1 MNQRDGRLVY
11 ANALNTLDRAGIK
24 ANIALLTQSYL
35 RFEINLSTTQ
45 TRYQFDTL
53 VNENLN
59 TNFVTQQK
67 LNLQDAF
74 ICSSIGFYIGVAAT
88 SATTETVVP
97 LYSYADPTIFT
108 GANVAT
114 SLQTVYNAQMSL
126 TVNQRTVVPNW
137 DLYKHYFVPVTQTGF
152 NPTGVTAATLRN
164 SVDFSKNGMYPVE
177 PNIIINGAKKNELV
191 VNLGQ
196 SLGAVLQYS
205 RIVCIMQ
212 GLLAQNVTNVR

>member
-11 ANALNTLDRAGIK
+11 QNALNTLNRAGAN
-24 ANIALLTQSYL
+24 ANIAKLTQSYL

-74 ICSSIGFYIGVAAT
+74 ICSSIGFYIGLAAS
-88 SATTETVVP
+88 SAATETVVP
-97 LYSYADPTIFT
+97 LYTYADPTIFST
-108 GANVAT
+108 ANAAT
-114 SLQTVYNAQMSL
+114 SLQTVYSGQMSL
-126 TVNQRTVVPNW
+126 TVNQVQVVPSW
-137 DLYKHYFVPVTQTGF
+137 DLYKHYFVPITQTGF

-164 SVDFSKNGMYPVE
+164 SVDFSRNGQYTVE
-177 PNIIINGAKKNELV
+177 PNIVINGAKKNELV
-191 VNLGQ
+191 VNLSQ
-196 SLGAVLQYS
+196 ALTAIQANS

-212 GLLAQNVTNVR
+212 GILAQNVTNVR

>member
-11 ANALNTLDRAGIK
+11 TNALNTLGRAGVS
-24 ANIALLTQSYL
+24 ANVALLTQSYL
-35 RFEINLSTTQ
+35 RFEINLSTAQ

-74 ICSSIGFYIGVAAT
+74 ICSSIGFYIGLAAS
-88 SATTETVVP
+88 SAATETVVP
-97 LYSYADPTIFT
+97 LYTYADPTIFST
-108 GANVAT
+108 ANAAT
-114 SLQTVYNAQMSL
+114 SLQTVYGGQMSL
-126 TVNQRTVVPNW
+126 TVNQRQVVPSW
-137 DLYKHYFVPVTQTGF
+137 DLYKHYYVPVTQTGN

-164 SVDFSKNGMYPVE
+164 SVDFSQNGYYTVE

-191 VNLGQ
+191 VNLSQ
-196 SLGAVLQYS
+196 ALTAIQANS

-212 GLLAQNVTNVR
+212 GILAQNVTNVR

>member
-1 MNQRDGRLVY
+1 MTTRDGRLVY
-11 ANALNTLDRAGIK
+11 SNAISILNRAGVV
-24 ANIALLTQSYL
+24 AQEALLTQSYL

-74 ICSSIGFYIGVAAT
+74 VCSSIGFYIGLAS
-88 SATTETVVP
+88 SANATETVVP
-97 LYSYADPTIFT
+97 LYSYADPTIFST
-108 GANVAT
+108 ANAAT
-114 SLQTVYNAQMSL
+114 SLQTVYGGQMSL
-126 TVNQRTVVPNW
+126 TVNQRQIVPSW
-137 DLYKHYFVPVTQTGF
+137 DLYKHYYVPITQTGN

-164 SVDFSKNGMYPVE
+164 SVDFSRNGYYPCE
-177 PNIIINGAKKNELV
+177 PNIILNGAKKNELV
-191 VNLGQ
+191 VNLSQ
-196 SLGAVLQYS
+196 ALTAVQANS

>member
-1 MNQRDGRLVY
+1 MTNRDGRLVF
-11 ANALNTLDRAGIK
+11 ANAKNTLIRAGINPSS
-24 ANIALLTQSYL
+24 AVLTQSYL
-35 RFEINLSTTQ
+35 RFEINLSTTV

-74 ICSSIGFYIGVAAT
+74 ICSSIGFYIGLAAS
-88 SATTETVVP
+88 SAATETVVP

-108 GANVAT
+108 TANAAT
-114 SLQTVYNAQMSL
+114 SLQTVYSGQMSL
-126 TVNQRTVVPNW
+126 SVDQRVYVPSW
-137 DLYKHYFVPVTQTGF
+137 DLYKHYYVPTTQTGN

-164 SVDFSKNGMYPVE
+164 SVDFSQNGMFPVE
-177 PNIIINGAKKNELV
+177 PNIVLNGAKKNNLT
-191 VNLGQ
+191 VNLAA
-196 SLGAVLQYS
+196 SLTAIQANS

>member
-74 ICSSIGFYIGVAAT
+74 ICSSIGFYIGLAAS

-97 LYSYADPTIFT
+97 LYSYADPTIFST
-108 GANVAT
+108 ANAAT
-114 SLQTVYNAQMSL
+114 SLQTVYGGQMSL
-126 TVNQRTVVPNW
+126 TVNQRQVVPNW
-137 DLYKHYFVPVTQTGF
+137 DLYKHYFVPFTQVGSV
-152 NPTGVTAATLRN
+152 GASAGILRN

-196 SLGAVLQYS
+196 ALTAVQANS